1 MSTIKNLFDAAS
13 EMEGAHSQLLQ
24 IYDALQL
31 MDSDMEA
38 DGYQMEDTFN
48 ETNALLFAK
57 RFPVYLNTFRV
68 ICRDLERVI
77 AELGADVESAY
88 SGAREERG
96 KHGG

>member
-1 MSTIKNLFDAAS
+1 MSAIKDLFDAAS
-13 EMEGAHSQLLQ
+13 AMDAAHSQLLQ
-24 IYDALQL
+24 VYDAFQL
-31 MDSDMEA
+31 MDGAMEVE
-38 DGYQMEDTFN
+38 GYQPEDSFN
-48 ETNALLFAK
+48 EVSAILFV
-57 RFPVYLNTFRV
+57 RGFPVYLNTFRV